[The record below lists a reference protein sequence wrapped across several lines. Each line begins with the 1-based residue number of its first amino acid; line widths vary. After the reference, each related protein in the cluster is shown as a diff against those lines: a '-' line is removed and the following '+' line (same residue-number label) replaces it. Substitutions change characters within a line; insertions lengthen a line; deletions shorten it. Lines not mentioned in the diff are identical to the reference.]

1 MQTSRPSSVS
11 HKPAWSPQSWRS
23 QPVHE
28 QRIIYADESHLHA
41 VLTRLSEL
49 PPLVTPAR
57 IEAARKR
64 YAAAARGEAF
74 LLLGGD
80 CAESFDDTKDHII
93 AQKIELL
100 YSQARR
106 IEAATGLPVH
116 IMARIA
122 GQYSKPRSK
131 LTEITSDG
139 REVSAFRGHNVNGP
153 AITDREPDPN
163 RLLHGYWHSV
173 AILHKLVSTGVPLAT
188 AHEAL
193 HLPFESSLTK
203 GGYNTSAT
211 FLWIGDRTR
220 QLDGAHLEYV
230 RGLRNPIGVKIGPTT
245 NATDVVQILESIC
258 GKDSPSE
265 PGRVTLI
272 TRMGADQVK
281 SKLPAILAA
290 VKKSP
295 YLPVWMC
302 DPCHG
307 NTFSHQGNKTR
318 SLEVML
324 REVKYTIDALA
335 AHGLHLG
342 GLHLEQTGEQ
352 VVECV
357 DAVPDEL
364 DHVDLR
370 SNYKSLCDPRL
381 SREQAQRFVDKV
393 SDMLSDV
400 EKVGK
405 QRCRDGQE
413 EYRARFLGTPPS
425 VSPLELIPSLVHG
438 VPRVSI

>member
-28 QRIIYADESHLHA
+28 LRIIYADESHLHA

-173 AILHKLVSTGVPLAT
+173 AILHKLVSTG
-188 AHEAL
+188 
-193 HLPFESSLTK
+193 
-203 GGYNTSAT
+203 
-211 FLWIGDRTR
+211 
-220 QLDGAHLEYV
+220 
-230 RGLRNPIGVKIGPTT
+230 GLRNPIGVKIGPTT

-405 QRCRDGQE
+405 QRYRDGQE